1 VDVVQPV
8 PARVL
13 GDSQERRGQIFVA
26 LGAVAWSSAGLLQR
40 DLSVGPATQLGG
52 RAFFAMISLFVYV
65 VVFERGD
72 GVVQAFRGIG
82 RAGLAV
88 AACMAISSTAFI
100 IALNHSSVA
109 RLLFITALAP
119 LVAAL
124 LARVALGE
132 RVEPRTWAAMLIA
145 LLGVALMLEAG
156 AGGTRLGDL
165 LAAICTLSF
174 AAAIVITRHRRD
186 ISMAPATCL
195 SQLACLAVAIP
206 FMRPGS
212 ADGRDIVLL
221 VLLGAGQIGLGLAL
235 LTTGARLIPAAQTA
249 LISLLELVLAPI
261 WVWLAYS
268 EQPDNPTLIGGG
280 IVLVAVIVQ
289 TSDPGRLIRRAQ
301 PASCEPGS
309 SSAVSP

>member
-1 VDVVQPV
+1 VDVAQPV
-8 PARVL
+8 PALV
-13 GDSQERRGQIFVA
+13 GADEGERRGQIFVA

-52 RAFFAMISLFVYV
+52 RAFFALLSLFAFV

-72 GVVQAFRGIG
+72 GVVQTFRGVG
-82 RAGLAV
+82 RAGLGV
-88 AACMAISSTAFI
+88 AACMSISSAAFI

-145 LLGVALMLEAG
+145 LAGVALMLTAG
-156 AGGTRLGDL
+156 AGGTRIGDL
-165 LAAICTLSF
+165 LAAICTLAF
-174 AAAIVITRHRRD
+174 AATIVITRHRRD

-195 SQLACLAVAIP
+195 SQLVVLVLAIP
-206 FMRPGS
+206 FMHPGT
-212 ADGRDIVLL
+212 ADGRDLVLL
-221 VLLGAGQIGLGLAL
+221 ALLGAGQIGLGLAL

-261 WVWLAYS
+261 WVWLAYA
-268 EQPDNPTLIGGG
+268 ERPDTPTLVGGAVVLG
-280 IVLVAVIVQ
+280 AVLVQ
-289 TSDPGRLIRRAQ
+289 MGDPGRIARRVWAF
-301 PASCEPGS
+301 
-309 SSAVSP
+309 